1 RDSNNRTACRRCRKK
16 QRCRDRSPRRPLRA
30 GLRGLSQD
38 RLAGDRR
45 RSRRGQLHGARR
57 GPIARCDLARGA
69 RPGGVREPQHAGG
82 PRAIPCRFFGAAIIG
97 RHPLKIVVTV
107 KQVPDPNSNF
117 ALESDNT
124 ISREKEA
131 VLDPGDECGVEEGLQ
146 LKESL
151 GGEVILV
158 SMGPERAKDA
168 IRKGLSMGA
177 DRGVLIS
184 DAALAGADALL
195 TAKALAAA
203 IKQEQPDLVICATES
218 YDGSTGMVPPM
229 LAELLGMPQL
239 TFAKKV
245 EVDGSSVKVHRQTAD
260 GYQVVE
266 TATPALI
273 TVTAAIAEPRYAS
286 LKGIMAAR
294 SKEIKQVS
302 LGDLG
307 VEKSEPAETI
317 EGVVDAE
324 TRKAGEVIEDDGSAV
339 ERIAKVLAEATVI

>member
-1 RDSNNRTACRRCRKK
+1 M
-16 QRCRDRSPRRPLRA
+16 
-30 GLRGLSQD
+30 
-38 RLAGDRR
+38 
-45 RSRRGQLHGARR
+45 
-57 GPIARCDLARGA
+57 
-69 RPGGVREPQHAGG
+69 
-82 PRAIPCRFFGAAIIG
+82 
-97 RHPLKIVVTV
+97 KIVVTV
-107 KQVPDPNSNF
+107 KQVPDPNSNLT
-117 ALESDNT
+117 LEADNT
-124 ISREKEA
+124 ISREKEV

-146 LKESL
+146 LKEAH

-177 DRGVLIS
+177 DRAVMIS
-184 DAALAGADALL
+184 DAQLAGADALL
-195 TAKALAAA
+195 TARVLAAA

-229 LAELLGMPQL
+229 LAELLGFPQL

-245 EVDGSSVKVHRQTAD
+245 EVDGSTIKVHRQTAD

-266 TATPALI
+266 ASTPALV

-294 SKEIKQVS
+294 SKEIKQVAVS
-302 LGDLG
+302 DLD
-307 VEKSEPAETI
+307 VERSEPAETI

-324 TRKAGEVIEDDGSAV
+324 TRKAGEVIQDDGTAV
-339 ERIAKVLAEATVI
+339 DKIVQVLTAAKVL